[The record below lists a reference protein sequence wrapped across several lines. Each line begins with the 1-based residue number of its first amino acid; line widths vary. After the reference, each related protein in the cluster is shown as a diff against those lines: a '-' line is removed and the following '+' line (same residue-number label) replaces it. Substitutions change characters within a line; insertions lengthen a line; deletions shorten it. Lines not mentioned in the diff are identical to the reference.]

1 VKVFEFHHRSRQPLD
16 ASMVLFNNIVQV
28 FALADLDAWLIVS
41 IQLLQACLIR
51 TALINVNQTRFSVFI
66 DGFPQKA

>member
-1 VKVFEFHHRSRQPLD
+1 VKVFEFHHRARQPLD

-41 IQLLQACLIR
+41 IQLFQPA
-51 TALINVNQTRFSVFI
+51 
-66 DGFPQKA
+66 